1 MKLHKILYA
10 SVISLA
16 AGIGITSCDVNYD
29 YPPVVSP
36 DLGGNGNWDAPLSVE
51 GAYAYYT
58 AYYSD
63 APDTDKYY
71 WVTGYIV
78 GCVNTTETVFVCN
91 DQTAAF
97 SSPFESQTNLL
108 LASSPDCIFVLWVGN
123 KCLIKK
129 DVFEDYLK
137 KVFSV

>member
-36 DLGGNGNWDAPLSVE
+36 DLGGNGNWDAPLSVA

-71 WVTGYIV
+71 WV
-78 GCVNTTETVFVCN
+78 
-91 DQTAAF
+91 
-97 SSPFESQTNLL
+97 
-108 LASSPDCIFVLWVGN
+108 
-123 KCLIKK
+123 
-129 DVFEDYLK
+129 
-137 KVFSV
+137 